1 MNKELLKEQ
10 YLQHGYE
17 EKYFGYFFKF
27 YRAEFDDNED
37 ESLSFQTS
45 CQFMEDFKIQL
56 ALGHSEEWANN
67 YACLKFYSLDF
78 DITNDSL
85 VGEMLSGVECVPVS
99 NWRHDLGIF
108 VKDFNMDENFNYA
121 YVESW
126 LHEILSA
133 PEYMDNYTFAIEC
146 SKNHKELLTNLRRA
160 NERAHILECIQLA
173 FNNRNEI
180 ITIIS
185 SSETS
190 AEAQLKLEAHYH
202 INNDQSRVIVDMRF
216 SSLTQQSINAIKDEY
231 NEILE
236 QISQLSQNISL
247 NL

>member
-1 MNKELLKEQ
+1 MNKEFIKEQ

-17 EKYFGYFFKF
+17 ENYFEYFFNF
-27 YRAEFDDNED
+27 YWAEFDDNED

-45 CQFMEDFKIQL
+45 CQFMEIFKSQL
-56 ALGHSEEWANN
+56 AFNHSKEWANN
-67 YACLKFYSLDF
+67 CACLKLYSIDF

-85 VGEMLSGVECVPVS
+85 VGEMLEGVLDK
-99 NWRHDLGIF
+99 RHDLEIF
-108 VKDFNMDENFNYA
+108 VKEFNQDEIFNYA
-121 YVESW
+121 YIESW

-133 PEYMDNYTFAIEC
+133 PKYMDNYTFAVEC

-180 ITIIS
+180 IAIIS

-190 AEAQLKLEAHYH
+190 ADAQFELESRYH
-202 INNDQSRVIVDMRF
+202 INNVQSKIIVDMRF

-231 NEILE
+231 NEIDE
-236 QISQLSQNISL
+236 QISQLIKELSI

>member
-1 MNKELLKEQ
+1 MNKELLKEE
-10 YLQHGYE
+10 YLQQGYD
-17 EKYFGYFFKF
+17 EKYFEYFFNF
-27 YRAEFDDNED
+27 YWAEFDDNED

-45 CQFMEDFKIQL
+45 CQFMEVFKSQL

-85 VGEMLSGVECVPVS
+85 VGEILEGVQDK
-99 NWRHDLGIF
+99 RHDLEIF
-108 VKDFNMDENFNYA
+108 VKDYNIDEFFNFT

-133 PEYMDNYTFAIEC
+133 PEHMDNYTFAIEC
-146 SKNHKELLTNLRRA
+146 SQNHKELLTNLRRA

-180 ITIIS
+180 IAIIS

-190 AEAQLKLEAHYH
+190 ADAQLKLEAHYH

>member
-1 MNKELLKEQ
+1 MDKELLKEK
-10 YLQHGYE
+10 YLQQGYD
-17 EKYFGYFFKF
+17 EKYFEYFFNF
-27 YRAEFDDNED
+27 YWAEFDDNED

-45 CQFMEDFKIQL
+45 CQFMEVFKSQL

-85 VGEMLSGVECVPVS
+85 VGEMLSGVESVPVS

-126 LHEILSA
+126 IHEILSA

-146 SKNHKELLTNLRRA
+146 SQNHK
-160 NERAHILECIQLA
+160 
-173 FNNRNEI
+173 
-180 ITIIS
+180 
-185 SSETS
+185 
-190 AEAQLKLEAHYH
+190 
-202 INNDQSRVIVDMRF
+202 
-216 SSLTQQSINAIKDEY
+216 
-231 NEILE
+231 
-236 QISQLSQNISL
+236 
-247 NL
+247 

>member
-1 MNKELLKEQ
+1 MNKELLKEE
-10 YLQHGYE
+10 YLQQGYD
-17 EKYFGYFFKF
+17 EKYFECFFNF
-27 YRAEFDDNED
+27 YWAEFDDNED

-45 CQFMEDFKIQL
+45 CQFMEVFKSQL

-78 DITNDSL
+78 DVTNDSL
-85 VGEMLSGVECVPVS
+85 VGEILEGVQDK
-99 NWRHDLGIF
+99 RHDLEIF

-126 LHEILSA
+126 IHEILSA

-146 SKNHKELLTNLRRA
+146 SQNHKELLTNLRRA

-180 ITIIS
+180 IAIIS

-190 AEAQLKLEAHYH
+190 ADAQLKLEAHYH

-216 SSLTQQSINAIKDEY
+216 SSLTQQCINAIKDEY

>member
-1 MNKELLKEQ
+1 MNKELLKEE
-10 YLQHGYE
+10 YLQQGYD
-17 EKYFGYFFKF
+17 EKYFECFFNF
-27 YRAEFDDNED
+27 YWAEFDDNED

-45 CQFMEDFKIQL
+45 CQFMEVFKSQL

-78 DITNDSL
+78 DVTNDSL
-85 VGEMLSGVECVPVS
+85 VGEILEGVQDK
-99 NWRHDLGIF
+99 RHDLEIF

-126 LHEILSA
+126 IHEILSA
-133 PEYMDNYTFAIEC
+133 PEDMDNYTFAIEC
-146 SKNHKELLTNLRRA
+146 SQNHKELLTNLRRA

-180 ITIIS
+180 IAIIS

-190 AEAQLKLEAHYH
+190 ADAQLKLEAHYH

>member
-1 MNKELLKEQ
+1 MNKELLKEE
-10 YLQHGYE
+10 YLQQGYD
-17 EKYFGYFFKF
+17 EKYFECFFNF
-27 YRAEFDDNED
+27 YWAEFDDNED

-45 CQFMEDFKIQL
+45 CQFMEVFKSQL

-85 VGEMLSGVECVPVS
+85 VGEILEGVQDK
-99 NWRHDLGIF
+99 RHDLEIF

-126 LHEILSA
+126 IHEILSA

-146 SKNHKELLTNLRRA
+146 SQNHKELLTNLRRA

-173 FNNRNEI
+173 SNNRNEI
-180 ITIIS
+180 IAIIS

-190 AEAQLKLEAHYH
+190 ADAQLKLEAHYH

>member
-1 MNKELLKEQ
+1 MNKELLKEE
-10 YLQHGYE
+10 YLQQGYD
-17 EKYFGYFFKF
+17 EKYFECFFNF
-27 YRAEFDDNED
+27 YWAEFDDNED

-45 CQFMEDFKIQL
+45 CQFMEVFKSQL

-78 DITNDSL
+78 DVTNDSL
-85 VGEMLSGVECVPVS
+85 VGEILEGVQDK
-99 NWRHDLGIF
+99 RHDLEIF

-126 LHEILSA
+126 IHEILSA

-146 SKNHKELLTNLRRA
+146 SQNHKELLTNLRRA